1 MTMTRFTGETVRVA
15 AMAALTFTMA
25 TTVAAQVP
33 AQVPAS
39 DGPDV
44 TVTRLAGAR
53 VLIEVAEAGVSV
65 RKEIAA
71 DASHATITTAKDELH
86 LRVLRG
92 QMTVSSPGGT
102 VTIRGGGA
110 DEVAQL
116 MAVLQRSDAAVKGLA
131 LLKRVPANTR
141 DFGRHSLLLT
151 RAILELGTGPS
162 DAISLHRRGVAEDR
176 ARRLTARPVGATVT
190 RVALQEGTQ
199 DRGPGQCWDMYAAE
213 AIRIADDFLDCTADL
228 RWYDALGW
236 AGCSLIYTV
245 RSEAAMFWLVSCSGG
260 FPFSG

>member
-1 MTMTRFTGETVRVA
+1 MTMISRQAGRVA
-15 AMAALTFTMA
+15 TMAALVLTAAT

-33 AQVPAS
+33 AS
-39 DGPDV
+39 GGPDV

-53 VLIEVAEAGVSV
+53 VLIEVADAGVSV

-86 LRVLRG
+86 LRVVRG
-92 QMTVSSPGGT
+92 QMTVSSPGGS
-102 VTIRGGGA
+102 VTLGGGTA

-141 DFGRHSLLLT
+141 DFGRQSLLLT
-151 RAILELGTGPS
+151 RAILELGTGSS
-162 DAISLHRRGVAEDR
+162 DAVSLHRRGVAEER
-176 ARRLTARPVGATVT
+176 ARRLTARPVGASVT
-190 RVALQEGTQ
+190 RVAMQQGSQ
-199 DRGPGQCWDMYAAE
+199 DRTAAECWDLYAEE
-213 AIRIADDFLDCTADL
+213 AVRIANDFAECTDSL

-236 AGCSLIYTV
+236 TACSLIYTI
-245 RSEAAMFWLVSCSGG
+245 RAEGAMFWFLNCNGG
-260 FPFSG
+260 IPFGG

>member
-1 MTMTRFTGETVRVA
+1 MTMTTVSRKTQRVA
-15 AMAALTFTMA
+15 TLAALVLTAA

-33 AQVPAS
+33 ASGGPA
-39 DGPDV
+39 V
-44 TVTRLAGAR
+44 TVTRLAGSR
-53 VLIEVAEAGVSV
+53 VLIEVADAGVAV

-86 LRVLRG
+86 LRVVRG
-92 QMTVSSPGGT
+92 QMTVSSPGGS
-102 VTIRGGGA
+102 VTLGGGTA

-141 DFGRHSLLLT
+141 DFGRQSLLLT

-162 DAISLHRRGVAEDR
+162 DAVSLHRRGVAEEQ
-176 ARRLTARPVGATVT
+176 ARRLTARPVGASVT
-190 RVALQEGTQ
+190 RVAMQQGSQ
-199 DRGPGQCWDMYAAE
+199 DRTAAECWDLYAEE
-213 AIRIADDFLDCTADL
+213 AVRIANDFAECTDSL

-236 AGCSLIYTV
+236 TACSLIYTI
-245 RSEAAMFWLVSCSGG
+245 RAEGAMFWFLNCNGG
-260 FPFSG
+260 IPFGG